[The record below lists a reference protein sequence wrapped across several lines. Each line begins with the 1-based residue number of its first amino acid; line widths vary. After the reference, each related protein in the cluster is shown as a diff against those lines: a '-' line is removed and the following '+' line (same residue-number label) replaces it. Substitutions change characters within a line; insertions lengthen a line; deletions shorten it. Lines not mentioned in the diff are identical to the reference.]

1 MAEHRASQSEQF
13 RRVAKRI
20 VDEKTRSSELTAKTV
35 ADRLGVSHQ
44 MFLRWLREDNYH
56 IHAEK
61 LADLCVIL
69 DDFTLLDLLEEKA
82 GRVAFTLPNVKEP
95 LASDEVIAVQRLV
108 KEVGEALQSI
118 ANTLEDHIV
127 EDWEIKQ
134 TLPKLDDVI
143 RECMRL
149 KYWLKERSVADRGK
163 IKPPQP
169 GSTL

>member
-20 VDEKTRSSELTAKTV
+20 VDEKARSSELTAKTV

-61 LADLCVIL
+61 LADLCVTL

-82 GRVAFTLPNVKEP
+82 GRVAFTLPNVKEH

-108 KEVGEALQSI
+108 KEVGEALKSL
-118 ANTLEDHIV
+118 ADTLEDHIV
-127 EDWEIKQ
+127 EDWEVER
-134 TLPKLDDVI
+134 TVPELDDVI
-143 RECMRL
+143 RECVRL
-149 KYWLKERSVADRGK
+149 KYWLRERSQTDRQK
-163 IKPPQP
+163 KPPKQ
-169 GSTL
+169 GAV